1 MRSRATSINH
11 PEAHLSLETKA
22 ETVFIQKLALW
33 VYHPKEMGLSP
44 LSPGRVKSTVLRQG
58 ARSSPSLHTAQISA
72 MQREQNRAACFPVSS
87 SCNHEFYLLKGS
99 QGPRE
104 KQSVI
109 AQEASSQRCNF
120 WLAGV
125 NGGSK
130 LTDIEMGWALVH
142 MPVQEEVGGDSFCGW
157 TNSLALWDWTGQSPP
172 SPSLNSLIFRV
183 NTDKCPLFSPYGYT

>member
-1 MRSRATSINH
+1 M
-11 PEAHLSLETKA
+11 AHRQEPGAVL
-22 ETVFIQKLALW
+22 
-33 VYHPKEMGLSP
+33 LSP
-44 LSPGRVKSTVLRQG
+44 QHRSPQCKESK
-58 ARSSPSLHTAQISA
+58 I
-72 MQREQNRAACFPVSS
+72 RAACFPVSS
-87 SCNHEFYLLKGS
+87 SCNHKFYLLKGS

-130 LTDIEMGWALVH
+130 LTDIETGWALVH
-142 MPVQEEVGGDSFCGW
+142 MPMQEEVGGDSFHGW

-172 SPSLNSLIFRV
+172 SPSLNSLVFRV
-183 NTDKCPLFSPYGYT
+183 NTDKCPLFSSYGYTFSLSPFFFLFF